1 MIQIEVETAADVLE
15 MRLSKGADLL
25 FDMEQRGDV
34 GTEYDRY
41 LRLWQDLLE
50 QYEGAQ
56 AA

>member
-1 MIQIEVETAADVLE
+1 MIQIEAETAGDVLE

-34 GTEYDRY
+34 GTEYNRY

>member
-1 MIQIEVETAADVLE
+1 MIQIEAETAVDVLE

-34 GTEYDRY
+34 GTEYNRY

>member
-1 MIQIEVETAADVLE
+1 MIQVEAETAADVLE

-34 GTEYDRY
+34 GIEYDRY

>member
-1 MIQIEVETAADVLE
+1 MIQIEAETAADVLE

-41 LRLWQDLLE
+41 LRLWRDLLE